1 MLTKYKLYLISNLL
15 KEVLIM
21 ITHLRYRILPLLIMF
36 FSFSLISC
44 SSTNHNFIK
53 ESISITSI
61 DPSLE
66 TELVTLKEF
75 EFYIPT
81 SWCKLSYESDTS
93 ATYAPINRNSDTNS
107 SNVNVTI
114 KKDTSNITLND
125 IIENLE
131 ESVISN
137 ILNTIP
143 SAKDFVYDVYTSSLG
158 DVLVID
164 YNYIDDNTSL
174 SINAT
179 QFLLL
184 YNNFSIAI
192 TSSDIGDKVVPSPD
206 VVSKNI
212 LDTLK
217 LH

>member
-1 MLTKYKLYLISNLL
+1 MIS
-15 KEVLIM
+15 
-21 ITHLRYRILPLLIMF
+21 HLRYRKFPLLIIF
-36 FSFSLISC
+36 FSFFLISC
-44 SSTNHNFIK
+44 SSSNHNFIK
-53 ESISITSI
+53 ESINITSI

-66 TELVTLKEF
+66 TELITLNEF

-93 ATYAPINRNSDTNS
+93 YTYAPIARNSDTNS

-114 KKDTSNITLND
+114 KKDTSNINLND

-131 ESVISN
+131 ESVISS

-164 YNYIDDNTSL
+164 YNYTDNTTLL

-192 TSSDIGDKVVPSPD
+192 TSSDIGDKVTPAPD
-206 VVSKNI
+206 IVAKNI